1 MVPVHVESLY
11 EIGFVSMGTAS
22 IYFISITMIIA
33 GFGVMMIYFII
44 FGDISASIAKA
55 IINDENFFT
64 TRLCYVTVLSASM
77 IPLVLQKKLAE
88 LKAVSIMLFAAI
100 GLFVGLFIFQL
111 LAIGNIENHDESY
124 GKYYQIEF
132 NFSVITS
139 INIITVAYSF

>member
-1 MVPVHVESLY
+1 
-11 EIGFVSMGTAS
+11 
-22 IYFISITMIIA
+22 MIIA

>member
-124 GKYYQIEF
+124 GKYY
-132 NFSVITS
+132 
-139 INIITVAYSF
+139 